1 LLCAAAAS
9 AEAGITAHRNPELR
23 SKAVAIL
30 FDFDPV
36 LMIRLSL
43 PISLSGL
50 EFAGDSTGGAV
61 HSILAPDSLLR
72 AAEIVP
78 SYRNEPS
85 LLSCM
90 ELMFLA

>member
-1 LLCAAAAS
+1 MISENAGVAAHS
-9 AEAGITAHRNPELR
+9 NPELR

-61 HSILAPDSLLR
+61 HPILAPDSVLR

-78 SYRNEPS
+78 SYRNAPR